1 VAVPATLAGDIAAA
15 HRVEPGVEILEAARP
30 GVVQPRASVGG
41 GRPLVEDPL
50 RRAFTAA
57 QAFREEV
64 FVCPRAQQPFL
75 QRDEIEVTDSFERHC
90 DVAYRPT
97 FAEPCVEF
105 LARYTPPLPLGCDRF
120 RAPMRLPTEGLRMP
134 PARDEAQA
142 RRGTKAASAPPA
154 TRTRAKANAA
164 SAAPAKAPA
173 KAPATKSARPPAKV
187 ATTTTPAKAKGS
199 AAKAAAK
206 AAPVKAPAKPAKA
219 RATKATAGSRAA
231 KGATAAKRARKQVVV
246 CPLSGFEITPG
257 GAGLSP
263 KTIARLRGKLL
274 EEKARH
280 VRQAEE
286 LLAEAEELARDREQG
301 DTQFDEESGEGDTVN
316 VERERDLMLSASA
329 RQVVEEVDRAL
340 ERIKKGTYGFCV
352 PAGRKIALER
362 LEAIPWA
369 EECVD
374 CKARAERRR

>member
-1 VAVPATLAGDIAAA
+1 M
-15 HRVEPGVEILEAARP
+15 
-30 GVVQPRASVGG
+30 
-41 GRPLVEDPL
+41 PL
-50 RRAFTAA
+50 
-57 QAFREEV
+57 
-64 FVCPRAQQPFL
+64 
-75 QRDEIEVTDSFERHC
+75 
-90 DVAYRPT
+90 
-97 FAEPCVEF
+97 
-105 LARYTPPLPLGCDRF
+105 
-120 RAPMRLPTEGLRMP
+120 
-134 PARDEAQA
+134 ARDEAQA

-154 TRTRAKANAA
+154 TTTRTKANAA
-164 SAAPAKAPA
+164 SAAPAKAPVKAPA
-173 KAPATKSARPPAKV
+173 KGPATKSARPAAKV

-219 RATKATAGSRAA
+219 RATKATAGGTRAA

-340 ERIKKGTYGFCV
+340 DRIKKGTYGFCV